1 MLHLAFVL
9 AFAVHTNGTHV
20 FSCSCVLYDPDSR
33 GKKCVKIFIEL
44 FTRVVFFSLRLLC
57 PGGSRM

>member
-20 FSCSCVLYDPDSR
+20 SSCSCVCMIPIHSEKNALKFPLSSSHLY
-33 GKKCVKIFIEL
+33 
-44 FTRVVFFSLRLLC
+44 FFFLRLFC